1 MASIRCHELIGLD
14 IDKYD
19 IYRDETVSGLSKV
32 HRMCFF
38 ESKTCI
44 QSSTQS
50 QPDKVLCHDGY
61 GDFTS

>member
-1 MASIRCHELIGLD
+1 MAWISCHELIGLE

-19 IYRDETVSGLSKV
+19 ICRDETVSGLSKV
-32 HRMCFF
+32 PSYMFF
-38 ESKTCI
+38 ESKTSI